1 MQNQEKLDELFNIV
15 SMIGPLFKKTFTFAQ
30 SIDANDITKL
40 AFNQKI
46 CLDLIHF
53 SGEASMSFISTAM
66 GISHQQVTRVVNDLV
81 KLGLVDRKKDQNNKR
96 IILAYET
103 EKGKELHL
111 KLHSCFKKNFYEY
124 FKNYSAKEIDEIINH
139 ITALG
144 KLFKLTETND

>member
-15 SMIGPLFKKTFTFAQ
+15 SMIGPMFKKTFGCIQ
-30 SIDANDITKL
+30 SINDNEIIKL

-53 SGEASMSFISTAM
+53 SGEASMSLISAAM

-81 KLGLVDRKKDQNNKR
+81 KLGLVDRKKDPNNKR
-96 IILAYET
+96 VILAYET

-111 KLHSCFKKNFYEY
+111 KLHGFFKKSFYDY
-124 FKNYSAKEIDEIINH
+124 FKNYSTKEIDEIINH